1 MKQIANKFIDWIKS
15 SFGKTDEV
23 SSRRITAFWYTVLT
37 TLDVIVTLTL
47 CVLVTIKQ
55 IEVNALALDTLTT
68 VLIILVS
75 GTGALLGITTIQN
88 IAEIKKIKNEKT
100 EIKSDENGTT
110 ASSSTVNR
118 LE

>member
-1 MKQIANKFIDWIKS
+1 MKNVTTKFIEWIKS

-23 SSRRITAFWYTVLT
+23 SSRRITAFWYTCLV
-37 TLDVIVTLTL
+37 TLDVVITMTL
-47 CVLVTIKQ
+47 CVLITMKSL
-55 IEVNALALDTLTT
+55 EANALVLDTLTT
-68 VLIILVS
+68 VLVILIG
-75 GTGALLGITTIQN
+75 GTSALLGITTIQN

-100 EIKSDENGTT
+100 EIKSDETGTT

>member
-1 MKQIANKFIDWIKS
+1 MKEVLNKFTGWLKT

-23 SSRRITAFWYTVLT
+23 SSRRITAFWYTVLV
-37 TLDVIVTLTL
+37 TLDVITTLGL
-47 CVLVTIKQ
+47 CVLVTLKKL
-55 IEVNALALDTLTT
+55 EVNALALDTLTT

-88 IAEIKKIKNEKT
+88 IAEIKKVRNEKT
-100 EIKSDENGTT
+100 EIKSDESGTT
-110 ASSSTVNR
+110 LNSSTVNK